1 MKYYYQFS
9 CPVVGRS
16 TNFSSQCV
24 VAKILQ
30 PLMLNKRNSI
40 YFWLQSIM
48 YLWFILSHMVGY
60 SLCLTVHELSMPFR
74 EKYDRDIC
82 SRTFTLHKVCVS
94 HYHSYVHKL
103 YCQYKQFFICLF
115 HGCNHILFLLCHILH
130 ILIRKHFVLRL
141 VCA

>member
-1 MKYYYQFS
+1 
-9 CPVVGRS
+9 
-16 TNFSSQCV
+16 
-24 VAKILQ
+24 
-30 PLMLNKRNSI
+30 MLNKRNSI
-40 YFWLQSIM
+40 YFWLLSIM

-82 SRTFTLHKVCVS
+82 SRTFTLHKICVS
-94 HYHSYVHKL
+94 HYHSNVHKL
-103 YCQYKQFFICLF
+103 YCQYKQFFMF

-141 VCA
+141 VLREKYMTATCNSNIVYLNFLKTFQNRSFSILLINV